1 MKISIVEK
9 HSDLNGISEKEL
21 DLEQQDINVLLSSDI
36 VVADRSHYRI
46 IKKAY
51 STDGHLILFVEGVK
65 SYTIDEDFIEY
76 YFINRGN
83 D

>member
-36 VVADRSHYRI
+36 VVADRRHYRI

-51 STDGHLILFVEGVK
+51 STDGHLILFVEGTK
-65 SYTIDEDFIEY
+65 SYKIDEDFIDY
-76 YFINRGN
+76 YFIN
-83 D
+83 